1 MGVVEQREIYRAI
14 LAIQKQ
20 VQDNDSIHSEVVSV
34 DLPDNNTQR
43 PASPRALNKSSSIEE
58 MLSVKRISF
67 APSDPA
73 PPLTPN
79 VFLAMSEPGNPELGS
94 PQERRKEE
102 IGLNESSMFENCSS
116 RIEQGTTQSNLQQ
129 SSNDYKTP
137 PPDVKDIGN
146 HLEDHKVLDL
156 FLAKPMLRDIHD
168 GILLTW
174 SILSTQ
180 MQKADIEKQ
189 LSKDQEQGLPSIV
202 EVYEDLSLYEHEAIG
217 TRTANAGPGTSL
229 ISLKR
234 THADITHRG
243 ILFKGIPSLQ
253 FVLMTDLNGQK
264 NDDRKL
270 RPRLNDIYSAQGY
283 SDERIQK
290 MSKDDERERGKG
302 QPMQP
307 VDWVRPTYIRVH
319 RKWIEPETLDA
330 YDLPWEWEDVSLVFF
345 LFSSSHANRH
355 PADSM

>member
-1 MGVVEQREIYRAI
+1 MGVVEQREIYRAV

-34 DLPDNNTQR
+34 DLPDKNTQR
-43 PASPRALNKSSSIEE
+43 PASPRALSKRSSIEE
-58 MLSVKRISF
+58 VLSAKRISL

-73 PPLTPN
+73 RPLTPK
-79 VFLAMSEPGNPELGS
+79 VFMAMSEPGNPEFGL
-94 PQERRKEE
+94 PQERKKGK
-102 IGLNESSMFENCSS
+102 IGSNESSMSENCSS
-116 RIEQGTTQSNLQQ
+116 GIEQGTTKSNPQQ
-129 SSNDYKTP
+129 STNDYKTLP
-137 PPDVKDIGN
+137 LHVKDIGN

-180 MQKADIEKQ
+180 TQKADIEKQ
-189 LSKDQEQGLPSIV
+189 LSKDQEQGLPSVV
-202 EVYEDLSLYEHEAIG
+202 EVYKDLSLYEHEAIG

-229 ISLKR
+229 VSLKR
-234 THADITHRG
+234 TYVDLTHRG
-243 ILFKGIPSLQ
+243 ILFKGVPSLQ
-253 FVLMTDLNGQK
+253 FVLMTDMNEQK
-264 NDDRKL
+264 HEDRKP
-270 RPRLNDIYSAQGY
+270 RGRLNDIYSAQGY
-283 SDERIQK
+283 SDEGIQK
-290 MSKDDERERGKG
+290 MSKVDERERRKG

-330 YDLPWEWEDVSLVFF
+330 YDLPWEWEDVSLVFSI
-345 LFSSSHANRH
+345 LVVLCGSTSR
-355 PADSM
+355 